1 MRLPQPRQAWGG
13 RPRRE
18 ARPPGDPS
26 RGHTGPSF
34 WHQAHG
40 LRPREGWGA
49 VRVERG
55 PPPLPDELRTVLAVL
70 SLQEAGPAVSARP
83 PGTRA
88 PGGLPARGALHSGL
102 RVRLAPGLAAS
113 AQTTVRRSSFQR
125 TSEAKV
131 PCSPGEG
138 PVQELVFYLPISPMA
153 KLRLRSE
160 VSSAG
165 ERRGWG
171 LPRKFLAE

>member
-1 MRLPQPRQAWGG
+1 MRLPQPPQARGG
-13 RPRRE
+13 RPRCE

-49 VRVERG
+49 VRAERG
-55 PPPLPDELRTVLAVL
+55 PPPLPDELHAVLAVL
-70 SLQEAGPAVSARP
+70 SLQEAGPTVSARP

-113 AQTTVRRSSFQR
+113 AQTTVRRSSFQPPR
-125 TSEAKV
+125 
-131 PCSPGEG
+131 
-138 PVQELVFYLPISPMA
+138 
-153 KLRLRSE
+153 KLRCPAPRGRVPFRSWFFICPFHQWL
-160 VSSAG
+160 S
-165 ERRGWG
+165 
-171 LPRKFLAE
+171 